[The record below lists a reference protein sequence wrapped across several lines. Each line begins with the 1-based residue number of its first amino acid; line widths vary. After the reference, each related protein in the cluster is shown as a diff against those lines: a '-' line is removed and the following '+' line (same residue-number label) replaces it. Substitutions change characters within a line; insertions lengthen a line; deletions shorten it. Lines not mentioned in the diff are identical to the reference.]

1 MTGPEGPAGG
11 SRGDRHLGRFTA
23 LLVAMVVLLLLPP
36 LLPGVFWGR
45 QVVTLFFTVVAF
57 GAAFDVGRGRAALTL
72 ISIMAVTSLAAYG
85 ATLLWPGSRAGLVV
99 SLLVALGLYG
109 MALAGVA
116 REVFRADSVSLGTLR
131 GAVCVY
137 LLIGIFWATLY
148 AVVETVHPG
157 SFSFPDPAGAGAAVE
172 ASRGAVAGFFYYSF
186 VILTTL
192 GYGDIAPRTELART
206 LSWFE
211 ALVGQLFIALTL
223 ARLVA
228 VHVSQSLRDER

>member
-1 MTGPEGPAGG
+1 MAAPETPGDRGG
-11 SRGDRHLGRFTA
+11 EDRHLGRFTA
-23 LLVAMVVLLLLPP
+23 LLVALVFLLLLPP
-36 LLPGVFWGR
+36 FLPGVYWGR

-72 ISIMAVTSLAAYG
+72 ISILAVTFLAARG
-85 ATLLWPGSRAGLVV
+85 ATLVWPGSRAGLVV

-109 MALAGVA
+109 MALVGVG
-116 REVFRADSVSLGTLR
+116 REVFQADSVSLGTLR
-131 GAVCVY
+131 GAVCLY

-157 SFSFPDPAGAGAAVE
+157 SFSFPDPAGAGEAVE

-186 VILTTL
+186 VTLTTL
-192 GYGDIAPRTELART
+192 GYGDIAPRTEIART

-211 ALVGQLFIALTL
+211 AMVGQLFIALTL